1 LFKVA
6 IAGCANVGK
15 SSLFNLLTGKKNKTG
30 NWDGVT
36 VDTSHGKMLFSK
48 DILIFDLPGIK
59 GLKDHNKTV
68 DQIKSSSF
76 LLEEEIDLIINV
88 VSIDHLKRD
97 LQLSIE
103 LYELGKP
110 IIIVIPNHQ
119 GKEINLELLNL
130 EFISLNFKK
139 KGIIGDLINRIKSIC
154 YEKSGVEL
162 KDLPAHYD
170 LMGYNDI
177 DPYIARTQIIDKAI
191 TSLEIDNEDSVTGM
205 IDMFVMN
212 RFLAIPTFIVI
223 ICTILFLTIVVGEF
237 FKGYFEQ
244 GADLFIVEPVAH
256 GLQYIGLP
264 KFVISTFH
272 YGMGPGIKIIAS
284 FIPLLFIL
292 YIALGIL
299 DESGYMTR
307 ASIVIGKLAAK
318 VGLSGKSIIPL
329 MVGFGCNVPAIMGA
343 RIIENERQRVLTII
357 LIPFMSCGARLT
369 LFALFAS
376 SFFPENSAIV
386 ICCLYFFS
394 VFLAGI
400 VAFVLQ
406 PYFLDKTQDNTEQLL
421 PRYRLPR
428 LIIIAKH
435 TIYKIKHF
443 IIETGQTITIMSIIL
458 YWLSVIPADIAQLQ
472 FDDIN
477 FDEQVSKNSIIVK
490 MSQNF
495 SYIFEPMGITQDNWP
510 AAVSLVTGIIAKEVV
525 ASTLLTLYEIQE
537 GANVT
542 PKEIIKKYFKDS
554 ANAFAYILFVLIYF
568 PCITVFSVIKK
579 EVSMKVA
586 IYSSVFYTVLAYIIA
601 VSFHQISLY
610 FSYSIPI
617 SLMILMV
624 SITII
629 GFISRVISVY
639 LFSGNRGLN
648 S

>member
-1 LFKVA
+1 
-6 IAGCANVGK
+6 
-15 SSLFNLLTGKKNKTG
+15 
-30 NWDGVT
+30 
-36 VDTSHGKMLFSK
+36 
-48 DILIFDLPGIK
+48 
-59 GLKDHNKTV
+59 
-68 DQIKSSSF
+68 
-76 LLEEEIDLIINV
+76 
-88 VSIDHLKRD
+88 
-97 LQLSIE
+97 
-103 LYELGKP
+103 
-110 IIIVIPNHQ
+110 
-119 GKEINLELLNL
+119 
-130 EFISLNFKK
+130 
-139 KGIIGDLINRIKSIC
+139 
-154 YEKSGVEL
+154 
-162 KDLPAHYD
+162 
-170 LMGYNDI
+170 
-177 DPYIARTQIIDKAI
+177 
-191 TSLEIDNEDSVTGM
+191 
-205 IDMFVMN
+205 
-212 RFLAIPTFIVI
+212 
-223 ICTILFLTIVVGEF
+223 
-237 FKGYFEQ
+237 
-244 GADLFIVEPVAH
+244 
-256 GLQYIGLP
+256 
-264 KFVISTFH
+264 
-272 YGMGPGIKIIAS
+272 MGPGIKIIAS

-329 MVGFGCNVPAIMGA
+329 MIGFGCNVPAIMGA

-400 VAFVLQ
+400 VAVVLQ
-406 PYFLDKTQDNTEQLL
+406 PYFLDAVQDTADQLL
-421 PRYRLPR
+421 PKYRFPR

-472 FDDIN
+472 FDSIN

-495 SYIFEPMGITQDNWP
+495 SQIFEPMGITEDNWP

-525 ASTLLTLYEIQE
+525 ASTLLTLYDIQE
-537 GANVT
+537 STDIT
-542 PKEIIKKYFKDS
+542 PGEIIKKYFKDS

-579 EVSMKVA
+579 EVSVKVA
-586 IYSSVFYTVLAYIIA
+586 IYSSIFYTVLAYIIA

-610 FSYSIPI
+610 FGYSIPI
-617 SLMILMV
+617 SLMILIAA
-624 SITII
+624 ITII
-629 GFISRVISVY
+629 GFICRVISVN
-639 LFSGNRGLN
+639 LFRSKKHLTL
-648 S
+648 